1 MYVCPICSYRTPF
14 LHGIRVHISKR
25 HRSYFSKYKKILKEL
40 ENNERAVIEQ
50 LVNKYK
56 DVSKVLEVS
65 KQYCLHPEYVQR
77 ILEQTVQQP
86 VQKPT
91 TESHTEQLNNVLGT
105 FKRRLDVLE
114 EKVRTLEK
122 TVQEIRSIRTEK
134 VQEEVSEDVR
144 KKEDKLYVDDV
155 LRMLEQYSTIVHK
168 IAEGIKYAYNKVS
181 RNSSVPVQFK
191 YTELNIIAEGL
202 YKYGIK
208 VRDINDVEKLL
219 DFLCTVK
226 VLPHTIVIKKDG
238 DYKYTIIVHTV

>member
-1 MYVCPICSYRTPF
+1 MYVCPVCSYSSQYLQGLR
-14 LHGIRVHISKR
+14 IHISRR
-25 HRSYFSKYKKILKEL
+25 HKSYFSKYKKILKEL

-91 TESHTEQLNNVLGT
+91 TESRTEQLNNVLDT
-105 FKRRLDVLE
+105 FKRRLDALE
-114 EKVRTLEK
+114 EKVHALEK
-122 TVQEIRSIRTEK
+122 IVQEIRNIRTES

-155 LRMLEQYSTIVHK
+155 LRMLEQYSTIVQK

-202 YKYGIK
+202 HKYGIK
-208 VRDINDVEKLL
+208 IESIGDVEKLM
-219 DFLCTVK
+219 DFLCKVN
-226 VLPHTIVIKKDG
+226 VLPPTIVIKKDG
-238 DYKYTIIVHTV
+238 DYRYTIVVHTV